1 MTTNL
6 DSGEE
11 LFLGLLQSLTD
22 EVTALDG
29 TAGELAQ
36 LSILLGLDLSE
47 VLLVGLGVVNFLLGL
62 LSLGFSASRGSVL
75 SLKAWI
81 NNCSNDSQ

>member
-29 TAGELAQ
+29 TARELAQ

-75 SLKAWI
+75 LMKAWI
-81 NNCSNDSQ
+81 SNH